1 MQGGLDGTS
10 LLWSDGTDSGAGLDV
25 PSPAWNYG
33 QESRDPMYASFIYT
47 GDSDGITINLT
58 GLPSDTYDFYL
69 YGHGHADVANS
80 VFELSVGGESIGYKG
95 TTIWGTAWA
104 TTNWEPGIQYALF
117 RNVAVAGQTVHIHI
131 PPLAY
136 GGYAYINGLQIIPS
150 ASVPPGTPAIRT
162 LINVNVGDNLPL
174 KVGLA
179 ATGLSS
185 GDYWNTWWD
194 PGWPRVASASFP
206 GLLDA
211 NLMPTQVGMV
221 IQNAQGAWNTG
232 LPDAM
237 YGGYTYPYDGGNTS
251 LIFTNLP
258 DGAYDFYLYGHTGGE
273 DDNGIFELWSGGRDY
288 GLRGTS
294 IWGEVPMTLNWEESQ
309 QYVVFRDVVV
319 SHNEPVTIL
328 VCHDTYGY
336 ANVNGLQI
344 VRTGLADANAD
355 GLPDAWKRYYFGD
368 QPQSAFDDPDGDGL
382 NNLAEFQM
390 GTNPTKPD
398 SDGNGVLDGLDT
410 EVAWIEDALPKAGY
424 GNDLSAYSSA
434 WGGTTVESWDW
445 RLWYQ
450 GDGWGGA
457 PVWPHAGMYMHL
469 SGLVPGAVHQHWF
482 DKPICN
488 IRVNPGDL
496 LIAYVNL
503 DSTYPP
509 SEVMLQWYVTEADGT
524 GSWEHRAYWG
534 ADLIGWGTA
543 NTPSRFP
550 GGPLPSAASWA
561 RIQVPA
567 AAVGLEGKVIQGMAF
582 TLYGGRAA
590 WDRAG
595 KLVTDTSGLPTA
607 WQLRYF
613 GHVGVDPAADPDGD
627 GQTNLQEFQNGMNPN
642 EIKFVPEFSQDHLA
656 TTSASGTIVVLSGS
670 PAQMALLVNSTD
682 FASANWLPFNS
693 SITVTLG
700 PSDGRH
706 EVRIGL
712 RSGVTGDSPQ
722 VWSMM
727 PLFLDRVPP
736 PLTITSPLSLTT
748 SQPVL
753 QLKGSCPEP
762 LSSLRFDLSNGSGTL
777 LNQEGFVLDQHYDAA
792 AHALTVNTFQC
803 FDIPLTLGANTLTL
817 RATDLAGNLT
827 TTNITFTLDFSGDT
841 TAPTVT
847 LYWPQNGAHISGS
860 AFTLRGKVDD
870 PTSSIT
876 VTIGADPTIYTALV
890 ERSGLFW
897 AENLPLYDGANDLT
911 LTSSDAAGNVAMT
924 ALTVTKSD
932 VTLTINSLPQS
943 DLWKSRI
950 AVNGTIDHANYT
962 AWVNGVKAT
971 LGGEGTWSADNVP
984 LNPEGTA
991 IVQARAVPNTDN
1003 GGNGTGGGASPSY
1016 ENPGNPSSAGARDAE
1031 QPTDKPMRIFVATD
1045 AQTDSGSDDV
1055 SYKTF
1060 YDDDDT
1066 LCTGT
1071 IEHPWNYSHHWSDRG
1086 GGTSHSYWKD
1096 KFHEECSG
1104 VVTEQIQECE
1114 CDTSWPATEWPN
1126 LVDGIAECQYY
1137 CSPGTVVPPPDIE
1150 LEHSEVDYHS
1160 PNETRTV
1167 YVSDGIFETETFTYT
1182 HSRSAQTTMK
1192 LFTGGKA
1199 LRGDNLFVITAS
1211 ASEIL
1216 TPRASPPYFGQIP
1229 PDNAVPLYPMSVIP
1243 PQEVSIGSEGN
1254 LGIDGRL
1261 YKVYPNGQTIDVTP
1275 KTSRSFYIFRVDAS
1289 KHHLRITANDKE
1301 CEAEYPPNTPTFIVG
1316 QYVIFKPL
1324 WDVEPPAALPPCYSW
1339 KFYGNYYN
1347 EHIYRC
1353 DDCSE
1358 DYKRDAYLLTTE
1370 TPVNWWVSG
1379 NFDFPASYPVE
1390 LKETI
1395 TFQNGQTAKLWAYGG
1410 IQMYRPKAKI
1420 SAKTSRVSVMAGWL
1434 IFADDVH
1441 DGITFSNSI
1450 SIPPGFPGAE
1460 KWTQVLPSTS
1470 IVFKGPNGADYVR
1483 HQGGQAPFGDY
1494 PIPYL
1499 VRLPGTDI
1507 PVDSPGTPL
1516 HDWCVRLERSDS
1528 FRMFMMFEPPGGIPV
1543 PLRVV
1548 DWEWHGVAT
1557 NGPSGWGLAS
1567 SPDDHSTD
1575 PADKDTEDYP
1585 EWNSAVGNYF
1595 YTPPL
1600 PQ

>member
-1 MQGGLDGTS
+1 MKANISSATISSLVFIMTLSLARDAAAQIPNQPLDGQTAGTNAAEQTARASLQPSLSQANSRPLLDRGSATTQTNLPSPPLTRSADWLSRNIQRPAPPGLQQRSASSHAGSSVGSIAALGPSININFGGGDSKSGAAAVGQSGDDVWNQYDPMQGGLDGTS

-897 AENLPLYDGANDLT
+897 AENLPLPGGASTIHLVAT
-911 LTSSDAAGNVAMT
+911 DAAGNVSET
-924 ALTVTKSD
+924 SLTVNKSS
-932 VTLTINSLPQS
+932 VALTINSGFESYLV
-943 DLWKSRI
+943 SRTAYI
-950 AVNGTIDHANYT
+950 SGTIDDETYAV
-962 AWVNGVKAT
+962 WINGRQADVA
-971 LGGEGTWSADNVP
+971 GGVWSASSVP
-984 LNPEGTA
+984 INEGGTA
-991 IVQARAVPNTDN
+991 LVQARAMLSAQEVGAIRLSGPP
-1003 GGNGTGGGASPSY
+1003 GASC
-1016 ENPGNPSSAGARDAE
+1016 RD
-1031 QPTDKPMRIFVATD
+1031 
-1045 AQTDSGSDDV
+1045 
-1055 SYKTF
+1055 
-1060 YDDDDT
+1060 
-1066 LCTGT
+1066 
-1071 IEHPWNYSHHWSDRG
+1071 
-1086 GGTSHSYWKD
+1086 
-1096 KFHEECSG
+1096 
-1104 VVTEQIQECE
+1104 
-1114 CDTSWPATEWPN
+1114 
-1126 LVDGIAECQYY
+1126 
-1137 CSPGTVVPPPDIE
+1137 
-1150 LEHSEVDYHS
+1150 
-1160 PNETRTV
+1160 
-1167 YVSDGIFETETFTYT
+1167 
-1182 HSRSAQTTMK
+1182 
-1192 LFTGGKA
+1192 
-1199 LRGDNLFVITAS
+1199 
-1211 ASEIL
+1211 
-1216 TPRASPPYFGQIP
+1216 
-1229 PDNAVPLYPMSVIP
+1229 
-1243 PQEVSIGSEGN
+1243 
-1254 LGIDGRL
+1254 
-1261 YKVYPNGQTIDVTP
+1261 
-1275 KTSRSFYIFRVDAS
+1275 
-1289 KHHLRITANDKE
+1289 
-1301 CEAEYPPNTPTFIVG
+1301 
-1316 QYVIFKPL
+1316 
-1324 WDVEPPAALPPCYSW
+1324 
-1339 KFYGNYYN
+1339 
-1347 EHIYRC
+1347 
-1353 DDCSE
+1353 
-1358 DYKRDAYLLTTE
+1358 
-1370 TPVNWWVSG
+1370 
-1379 NFDFPASYPVE
+1379 
-1390 LKETI
+1390 
-1395 TFQNGQTAKLWAYGG
+1395 
-1410 IQMYRPKAKI
+1410 
-1420 SAKTSRVSVMAGWL
+1420 
-1434 IFADDVH
+1434 
-1441 DGITFSNSI
+1441 
-1450 SIPPGFPGAE
+1450 
-1460 KWTQVLPSTS
+1460 
-1470 IVFKGPNGADYVR
+1470 
-1483 HQGGQAPFGDY
+1483 
-1494 PIPYL
+1494 
-1499 VRLPGTDI
+1499 
-1507 PVDSPGTPL
+1507 
-1516 HDWCVRLERSDS
+1516 
-1528 FRMFMMFEPPGGIPV
+1528 
-1543 PLRVV
+1543 
-1548 DWEWHGVAT
+1548 
-1557 NGPSGWGLAS
+1557 
-1567 SPDDHSTD
+1567 
-1575 PADKDTEDYP
+1575 
-1585 EWNSAVGNYF
+1585 
-1595 YTPPL
+1595 
-1600 PQ
+1600 